1 MLKPISNSVGPLK
14 TTKEPIRRVKMELGY
29 KGALHMAGGKPI
41 KFSPDGSM
49 LGFVSVASDSS
60 EEVQIFLRR
69 LDQLEA
75 TPLAGAKP
83 ADQFCFSPD
92 GQWIAF
98 RDYEAGWIKKVKIT
112 GGPVI
117 NLCRAEDSV
126 GMDWGENETIV
137 FGSKTGGLR
146 LVPEAGGESEILT
159 HFEGREITHRWP
171 EFLPGGEEIV
181 FVAHHAQGAFLI
193 ADIWLHRLSGER
205 TELIHDAGTSPRYL
219 ADGQLVFQSGGRL
232 LRIAMDPKTLEVR
245 GNPRPL
251 EEGLEGVHGGVGSF
265 DVSSD
270 GDLIFVEEREREFSL
285 DWVDRDGSSTEFLPA
300 GRYHSFSVA
309 HDGSSVAFS
318 EIGANDVNLWRFNL
332 SDPSPVQM
340 THDDLVELFPIWSPV
355 GLSSSTQS
363 RSGPPCLL

>member
-1 MLKPISNSVGPLK
+1 
-14 TTKEPIRRVKMELGY
+14 
-29 KGALHMAGGKPI
+29 
-41 KFSPDGSM
+41 
-49 LGFVSVASDSS
+49 
-60 EEVQIFLRR
+60 
-69 LDQLEA
+69 
-75 TPLAGAKP
+75 
-83 ADQFCFSPD
+83 
-92 GQWIAF
+92 
-98 RDYEAGWIKKVKIT
+98 
-112 GGPVI
+112 
-117 NLCRAEDSV
+117 
-126 GMDWGENETIV
+126 
-137 FGSKTGGLR
+137 
-146 LVPEAGGESEILT
+146 
-159 HFEGREITHRWP
+159 
-171 EFLPGGEEIV
+171 
-181 FVAHHAQGAFLI
+181 
-193 ADIWLHRLSGER
+193 
-205 TELIHDAGTSPRYL
+205 
-219 ADGQLVFQSGGRL
+219 
-232 LRIAMDPKTLEVR
+232 MDPKTLEVR